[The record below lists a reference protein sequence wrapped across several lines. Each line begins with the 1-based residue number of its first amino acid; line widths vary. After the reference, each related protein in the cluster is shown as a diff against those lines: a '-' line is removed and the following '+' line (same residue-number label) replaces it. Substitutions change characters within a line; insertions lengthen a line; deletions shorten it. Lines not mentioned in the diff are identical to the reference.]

1 MNNEKLEKETVKDIG
16 GSGIYI
22 TEGTT
27 EEGMSFK
34 NSFMLNEEINFL
46 ERIYKNSQAKYIKE
60 QNDKCNTRQFRRKQ
74 ERILKKKKDKYEKER
89 KYYG

>member
-1 MNNEKLEKETVKDIG
+1 MNNEILEKETVKHTG
-16 GSGIYI
+16 ESGIYI

-46 ERIYKNSQAKYIKE
+46 ERIYKNSQAKFIKE